1 MAKLLVDSPC
11 TKVCVMDADN
21 RYCLGCQRTL
31 GEIARWVEMNGA
43 ERAAVLAQLPQR
55 RAASA
60 SDIAEAPATPLA

>member
-1 MAKLLVDSPC
+1 MKSPC

-31 GEIARWVEMNGA
+31 GEIARWADMDDAQRG
-43 ERAAVLAQLPQR
+43 AVLAQLPGR
-55 RAASA
+55 GAASA